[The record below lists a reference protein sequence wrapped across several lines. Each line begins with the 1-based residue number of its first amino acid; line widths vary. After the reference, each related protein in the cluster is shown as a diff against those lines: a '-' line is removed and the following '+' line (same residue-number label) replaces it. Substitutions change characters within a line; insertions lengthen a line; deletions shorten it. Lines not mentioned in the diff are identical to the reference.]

1 MDMNPP
7 KQRRNRKKKESVL
20 SPQAAREEAE
30 LRMKIQ
36 QSLQNQFV
44 DRANREDSTG
54 SDNPVM
60 MYGQMGICGA
70 VGEQNNTNTGGMNYS
85 LAVDAINDGMGMI
98 HPQQFQ
104 NPSHMPMSEMDMYE
118 MQLEHR
124 KMMLAQKM
132 NEMQRQQQQ
141 GMYTQNSERMGM
153 GGMSNRGRVNNGDIM
168 RELKMKQEQLLQMGL
183 ARKHMEELS
192 RRTIVESDSDYQQ
205 QRGFSNESN
214 ESDVE
219 LAMKWYNCQK
229 QNSRQFSNQSSNE
242 SNESDAEL
250 AMKWYNY
257 QKQNSR
263 QFSNQSSNES
273 NESDPELAIK
283 WYNYQKQNSRQFS
296 NQSGH
301 SQDNF
306 VDLTG
311 GDTNSSMHQYP
322 GQSLS
327 PINQHTRQF
336 STPYTPEME
345 AIMRQQMMEKMMMQE
360 MQRQQSPS
368 PHLQAIEHMMNQE
381 MTQLHQMMKNQQ
393 NNQYVIP
400 QAKSPG
406 KSKELVKAMMGRV
419 TSEPESES
427 GLESLLSMPSSGK
440 GSVRDS
446 MTVGDIQDWF
456 QKERPGK
463 NSMGFYSVGN
473 DMSASFGSVMGDS
486 DRILSTDAVAGE
498 GSFDQDS
505 PSLRTLSNRDTG
517 FDLAPIDEND
527 GDDPGNRNHRISMTV
542 NDLKETKRAPALGE
556 IGQKNSLDAS
566 GMSLSLG
573 DFGEGFLDSQMQSSL
588 LKSQQGFTPNSMKN
602 NQSEMMMSMDSLT
615 YSALLKVGNES
626 NSEIANEVRA
636 RHRDLSE
643 VVEGDDESRTSSNG
657 QLMNSQGS
665 NARSRTSNNSRPSV
679 VTEISQWSKSNPFKD
694 DDDESNDEEGNTRQK
709 SLGVDELEAVDLNL

>member
-219 LAMKWYNCQK
+219 LAMKWYNYQK
-229 QNSRQFSNQSSNE
+229 QNSCQFSNQSSNE

>member
-1 MDMNPP
+1 
-7 KQRRNRKKKESVL
+7 
-20 SPQAAREEAE
+20 
-30 LRMKIQ
+30 
-36 QSLQNQFV
+36 
-44 DRANREDSTG
+44 
-54 SDNPVM
+54 
-60 MYGQMGICGA
+60 
-70 VGEQNNTNTGGMNYS
+70 
-85 LAVDAINDGMGMI
+85 
-98 HPQQFQ
+98 
-104 NPSHMPMSEMDMYE
+104 
-118 MQLEHR
+118 
-124 KMMLAQKM
+124 
-132 NEMQRQQQQ
+132 
-141 GMYTQNSERMGM
+141 
-153 GGMSNRGRVNNGDIM
+153 
-168 RELKMKQEQLLQMGL
+168 
-183 ARKHMEELS
+183 
-192 RRTIVESDSDYQQ
+192 
-205 QRGFSNESN
+205 
-214 ESDVE
+214 
-219 LAMKWYNCQK
+219 
-229 QNSRQFSNQSSNE
+229 
-242 SNESDAEL
+242 
-250 AMKWYNY
+250 
-257 QKQNSR
+257 
-263 QFSNQSSNES
+263 
-273 NESDPELAIK
+273 
-283 WYNYQKQNSRQFS
+283 
-296 NQSGH
+296 
-301 SQDNF
+301 
-306 VDLTG
+306 
-311 GDTNSSMHQYP
+311 
-322 GQSLS
+322 
-327 PINQHTRQF
+327 
-336 STPYTPEME
+336 
-345 AIMRQQMMEKMMMQE
+345 
-360 MQRQQSPS
+360 
-368 PHLQAIEHMMNQE
+368 
-381 MTQLHQMMKNQQ
+381 
-393 NNQYVIP
+393 
-400 QAKSPG
+400 
-406 KSKELVKAMMGRV
+406 MGRV

>member
-70 VGEQNNTNTGGMNYS
+70 VGEQNNTNTGGMNS

-141 GMYTQNSERMGM
+141 QGMYIQNSERMGM

-214 ESDVE
+214 ESDPE
-219 LAMKWYNCQK
+219 LAM
-229 QNSRQFSNQSSNE
+229 
-242 SNESDAEL
+242 
-250 AMKWYNY
+250 
-257 QKQNSR
+257 
-263 QFSNQSSNES
+263 
-273 NESDPELAIK
+273 K

-327 PINQHTRQF
+327 PINQHTGQF

-345 AIMRQQMMEKMMMQE
+345 AIMRQQMMEKIMMQE
-360 MQRQQSPS
+360 MQLQMQLQQSPS

-381 MTQLHQMMKNQQ
+381 MTQLQQMMENQQ

-694 DDDESNDEEGNTRQK
+694 DDDESNDEDGNTRQK